1 MEIVKSYGKATIKQI
16 FLDHWEEYLKK
27 NLMWLSPHIVDEVE
41 RMLACR
47 DPLKSGYHMYACP
60 EHSLEKVYVPH
71 SCKSRFC
78 NVCGVNQTNK
88 WMNEAT
94 SYFPDCGYFHLVF
107 TIPDTL
113 WYFFNVE
120 SKKPSINIMS
130 YVNDSNECTVGY
142 CNSSIG
148 GVCRDYYTLA
158 GLNKSLNYLTEFE
171 SDIFN

>member
-1 MEIVKSYGKATIKQI
+1 MEIVKSFGKYTIKQI
-16 FLDHWEEYLKK
+16 FFDHWEEYLKK

-60 EHSLEKVYVPH
+60 EHPLEKVYVPH

-94 SYFPDCGYFHLVF
+94 SYFPNCGYFRDCQEKCVWLINYF
-107 TIPDTL
+107 KIFIPCNGIFL
-113 WYFFNVE
+113 ESFLFKFFNYH
-120 SKKPSINIMS
+120 K
-130 YVNDSNECTVGY
+130 
-142 CNSSIG
+142 
-148 GVCRDYYTLA
+148 
-158 GLNKSLNYLTEFE
+158 
-171 SDIFN
+171 DIV